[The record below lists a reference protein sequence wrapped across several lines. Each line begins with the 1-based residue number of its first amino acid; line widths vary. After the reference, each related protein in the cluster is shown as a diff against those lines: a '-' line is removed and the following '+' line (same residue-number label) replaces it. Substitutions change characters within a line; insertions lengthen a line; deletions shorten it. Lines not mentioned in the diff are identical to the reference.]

1 MKREI
6 DINVVIAL
14 SKIIDEFDGLF
25 SDLNNFL
32 GEYKDR
38 EATLFKLDEI
48 VRNKC
53 LLKKRKLVH
62 FYNKYNEIIK
72 NITSI
77 VNFRYFIICINNY
90 DKKMFNEL
98 LNYLKAN
105 RKYKDKIL
113 ESLNILKKL
122 GYNFLYFN
130 FDNDYNEYL
139 YSINPKILYEGID
152 DDIKNKK
159 ANERN
164 GNTQNNLDDNLK
176 YLYLYGINYY
186 MEDENSK
193 CDNFSK
199 MKILK

>member
-6 DINVVIAL
+6 DINAVIAL
-14 SKIIDEFDGLF
+14 FSVIDEFDVLF
-25 SDLNNFL
+25 FDLNNLL

>member
-25 SDLNNFL
+25 SDLNNLL

>member
-25 SDLNNFL
+25 SDLNNLL

-113 ESLNILKKL
+113 ESLNILKK
-122 GYNFLYFN
+122 FLY
-130 FDNDYNEYL
+130 
-139 YSINPKILYEGID
+139 
-152 DDIKNKK
+152 IK
-159 ANERN
+159 
-164 GNTQNNLDDNLK
+164 
-176 YLYLYGINYY
+176 
-186 MEDENSK
+186 
-193 CDNFSK
+193 
-199 MKILK
+199 

>member
-25 SDLNNFL
+25 FDLNNLL

-130 FDNDYNEYL
+130 FDNNYNEYL
-139 YSINPKILYEGID
+139 CSINPKILHEGID

-159 ANERN
+159 VNEID
-164 GNTQNNLDDNLK
+164 GNIQNNLDDNLK
-176 YLYLYGINYY
+176 QLYLYGINYY
-186 MEDENSK
+186 IEDENSK
-193 CDNFSK
+193 CDSCIK
-199 MKILK
+199 KKILK

>member
-6 DINVVIAL
+6 DINAVIAL
-14 SKIIDEFDGLF
+14 SSVIDEFDGLF
-25 SDLNNFL
+25 SDLNNLL

>member
-25 SDLNNFL
+25 SDLNNLL

-164 GNTQNNLDDNLK
+164 GNTKNNLDDNLK

>member
-6 DINVVIAL
+6 DINAVIAL
-14 SKIIDEFDGLF
+14 SSVIDEFDVLF
-25 SDLNNFL
+25 FDLNNL
-32 GEYKDR
+32 LSKYKDS
-38 EATLFKLDEI
+38 EAALFKLDEI
-48 VRNKC
+48 ARNKC
-53 LLKKRKLVH
+53 FLKKRKLVH

-77 VNFRYFIICINNY
+77 INFRYFIICINNY
-90 DKKMFNEL
+90 DKRMFNEL
-98 LNYLKAN
+98 LDYLKAN

-122 GYNFLYFN
+122 GYNFIYFN

-139 YSINPKILYEGID
+139 YSINPEILYEGID

>member
-25 SDLNNFL
+25 FDLNNLL